1 MQYQLIK
8 TAEELAEL
16 EPFEDVE
23 PLAIAPFQLHAPD
36 AHWVVHRD
44 QRVMAR
50 ASIWWNQVPA
60 YPGQQ
65 VGVIGHYAAH
75 GEAAG
80 VMVLQKAVE
89 ELRSHHCTLIVGPM
103 DGNTWRRY
111 RLVSDRSSEP
121 PFFLEPENPTP
132 WNQHFLAAGF
142 QPFATYSSALNPDL
156 SQRDERMASVGQ
168 RLERQ
173 GVKVRSLDP
182 TQFERELQR
191 IYHLSLISFQR
202 NLLYSPITET
212 EFLTQYAQVK
222 PYVQP
227 DLVLLAEQDET
238 LVGYLFAIPD
248 LLQAQRGEAITTVI
262 VKTVAVLPGRAYAG
276 LGSYLVDQG
285 QAIAH
290 RLGYTRAIHALMHD
304 SNTSRNIS
312 DRFAQTIR
320 RYTLYGHLQVAVL

>member
-1 MQYQLIK
+1 MDAKPIETVEQL
-8 TAEELAEL
+8 AALR
-16 EPFEDVE
+16 PFDEVE
-23 PLAIAPFQLHAPD
+23 PLAIALFQRHAPD
-36 AHWVVHRD
+36 AHWVI
-44 QRVMAR
+44 QQNQQMMAR
-50 ASIWWNQVPA
+50 ASLWWNQIPD
-60 YPGQQ
+60 YPGHRL
-65 VGVIGHYAAH
+65 GVIGHYAAFDQ
-75 GEAAG
+75 ASG
-80 VMVLQKAVE
+80 VQVLQQAVE
-89 ELRSHHCTLIVGPM
+89 ALRSHHCTLIVGPM

-111 RLVSDRSSEP
+111 RLVSDRGSEP
-121 PFFLEPENPTP
+121 PFFLEPDNPDA
-132 WNQHFLAAGF
+132 WNRHFLAAGF

-156 SQRDERMASVGQ
+156 SQRDDRMVALGK
-168 RLERQ
+168 RLQQQ
-173 GVKVRSLDP
+173 GVRVRSLDP
-182 TQFERELQR
+182 AHFESELQR

-202 NLLYSPITET
+202 NLLYSPISET

-227 DLVLLAEQDET
+227 ELVLLAEQGEH

-248 LLQAQRGEAITTVI
+248 LLQAQRGEPITTI
-262 VKTVAVLPGRAYAG
+262 IIKTVAVLPGRAYAG

-320 RYTLYGHLQVAVL
+320 RYTLFGLNC